1 MLRSLLS
8 CGFVSLLVLTAGC
21 SSEAAKDMT
30 NKAADAVEG
39 AAAEASSGAADLL
52 GKATDA
58 MAGVEGGAEMLTQVK
73 DMLATLTST
82 LGGVTDAD
90 TANNAMAE
98 INKLSDGLGGLTEKF
113 GSLPD
118 AAKSAVAGIFQNSL
132 GELKPMIDKVLAIP
146 GVEAIL
152 KPAIDA
158 LMAKLNAFQ
167 V

>member
-1 MLRSLLS
+1 MFRSLLS
-8 CGFVSLLVLTAGC
+8 CGLVSLLVLTAGC
-21 SSEAAKDMT
+21 STEAAKDMT

-73 DMLATLTST
+73 DMFATLTSA

-90 TANNAMAE
+90 TANSALAE
-98 INKLSDGLGGLTEKF
+98 INKLSDGLGGMTEKF

-118 AAKSAVAGIFQNSL
+118 AAKSAVAGIFQSSL